1 MPKRGARALPR
12 RRMMTMLMLYLS
24 MLDAESDKQDF
35 ERIYDRYHDD
45 ILRRAYRILRNTE
58 DAKDAMQ
65 ETWIRVLKSLDVLRG
80 KEEAVVKTY
89 IMTIARNQSIS
100 ILRRKNKEKELFE
113 DMESLERISDADL
126 FEACESE
133 GISRVTACIDLLG
146 DAQRDVIIMY
156 YLYHRSLKEIAKL
169 FNISETV
176 AESRWNH
183 GRVRLMNLLKRRGV
197 YVEREN
203 KGK

>member
-1 MPKRGARALPR
+1 
-12 RRMMTMLMLYLS
+12 MLMLYLS
-24 MLDAESDKQDF
+24 MLGAEDDKRDF
-35 ERIYDRYHDD
+35 ERIYEKYRED
-45 ILRRAYRILRNTE
+45 IFRRVYNILRNEE
-58 DAKDAMQ
+58 DAKDTMQ
-65 ETWIRVLKSLDVLRG
+65 ETWIRVMKSMNILRG
-80 KEEAVVKTY
+80 KEEPIVRTY

-100 ILRRKNKEKELFE
+100 VLRKRKKEKELFE
-113 DMESLERISDADL
+113 DTDDLEQIRDTDL

-133 GISRVTACIDLLG
+133 GISRVTECIDMLG

-156 YLYHRSLKEIAKL
+156 YLYHRSLKEIARL

-203 KGK
+203 GGE

>member
-1 MPKRGARALPR
+1 
-12 RRMMTMLMLYLS
+12 MLTL
-24 MLDAESDKQDF
+24 
-35 ERIYDRYHDD
+35 
-45 ILRRAYRILRNTE
+45 
-58 DAKDAMQ
+58 
-65 ETWIRVLKSLDVLRG
+65 
-80 KEEAVVKTY
+80 
-89 IMTIARNQSIS
+89 
-100 ILRRKNKEKELFE
+100 KEKELFE
-113 DMESLERISDADL
+113 DTDDLEQIRDTDL

-133 GISRVTACIDLLG
+133 GISRVTECIDMLG

-156 YLYHRSLKEIAKL
+156 YLYHRSLKEIARL

-203 KGK
+203 GGE

>member
-1 MPKRGARALPR
+1 
-12 RRMMTMLMLYLS
+12 MLMLYLS

>member
-1 MPKRGARALPR
+1 
-12 RRMMTMLMLYLS
+12 MLMLYLS
-24 MLDAESDKQDF
+24 MLADKNDRQDF
-35 ERIYDRYHDD
+35 ERIYHKYHDD
-45 ILRRAYRILRNTE
+45 ILRRIYNILRNEE
-58 DAKDAMQ
+58 DAKDTMQ

-100 ILRRKNKEKELFE
+100 LLRKKKKEKELFE
-113 DMESLERISDADL
+113 SAESLEQISDTDL

-133 GISRVTACIDLLG
+133 GITRVRECIELLG
-146 DAQRDVIIMY
+146 DAQRDVIILY
-156 YLYHRSLKEIAKL
+156 YLYNRSLKEVAKL
-169 FNISETV
+169 LDISEVV

-197 YVEREN
+197 YAGKENER
-203 KGK
+203 K

>member
-1 MPKRGARALPR
+1 
-12 RRMMTMLMLYLS
+12 MLILYLS
-24 MLDAESDKQDF
+24 MLDSVNDKQDF
-35 ERIYDRYHDD
+35 ERIYDKYHDD
-45 ILRRAYRILRNTE
+45 ILRRIYQILRNRE

-65 ETWIRVLKSLDVLRG
+65 ETWIRVLKSMDVLRG
-80 KEEAVVKTY
+80 KEEAVIRTY

-100 ILRRKNKEKELFE
+100 ILRKQKKEKELFE
-113 DMESLERISDADL
+113 DTESLERISDTDL

-133 GISRVTACIDLLG
+133 GISRVTACIDMLG

-156 YLYHRSLKEIAKL
+156 YLYHRSLKEIARL
-169 FNISETV
+169 FGISETV

-203 KGK
+203 RGK